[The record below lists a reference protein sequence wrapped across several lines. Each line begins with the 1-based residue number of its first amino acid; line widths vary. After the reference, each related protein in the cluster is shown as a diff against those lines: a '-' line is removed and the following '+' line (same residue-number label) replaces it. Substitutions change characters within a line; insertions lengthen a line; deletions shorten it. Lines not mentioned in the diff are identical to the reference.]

1 MKNLTTNCIILG
13 HKNLGENDKVI
24 FLYTEKRGKIRAIA
38 KGARK
43 LTSKF
48 TGHLETLNPC
58 EIELYFGP
66 RQTII
71 TEVISKKNLLKNVKD
86 LKTIE
91 ATLKIAEITNRM
103 IFEDQIIENLIPLMK
118 ETLNKITTNKEKIE
132 LIKNTYIIK
141 LLNKTGF
148 APDFKENSL
157 KLKKKYINFF
167 EYIKTHSIT
176 EINKIKL
183 NTEEKT
189 DIENITEQLLS
200 NC

>member
-1 MKNLTTNCIILG
+1 MKNLTTSCIILG
-13 HKNLGENDKVI
+13 HKNLGENDRII

-71 TEVISKKNLLKNVKD
+71 TEVISKKNLLKNIKD

-103 IFEDQIIENLIPLMK
+103 IFEDQIIENLIPLIK

-132 LIKNTYIIK
+132 LIKNAYIIK

-148 APDFKENSL
+148 GPDFKENNL
-157 KLKKKYINFF
+157 KLKKKYIKFF
-167 EYIKTHSIT
+167 KYIKTHSIT

-189 DIENITEQLLS
+189 YIENITEQLLS